1 MEKNPTRIVLDTN
14 ILVSALVYGGNP
26 KKAFLLALS
35 KQIQVITSPVLQAEF
50 TDIIAKKFPLSLK
63 NISLLKKQ
71 IRRTFITVQPSR
83 SIDIVRDDDDNR
95 VLEAA
100 IKGRCDYI
108 VTGDKD
114 LLELKSYQDIKIVTV
129 AEFLKLQV

>member
-1 MEKNPTRIVLDTN
+1 MEKNPIRVVLDTN

-26 KKAFLLALS
+26 KKVFLLALS
-35 KQIQVITSPVLQAEF
+35 KQIRVVTSPVLQAEL

-63 NISLLKKQ
+63 NINLLKKQ
-71 IRRTFITVQPSR
+71 IRSTFITVQPSR
-83 SIDIVRDDDDNR
+83 SIAIVRDDDDNR

-100 IKGRCDYI
+100 VEGGCDYI

-114 LLELKSYQDIKIVTV
+114 LLELKSYQDIKIITA